1 MLTGEFTLL
10 DDVAIADAAFE
21 AKGDTPEALFQ
32 ATARALFEIMVD
44 PNGVRPSLQRII
56 RLRHAEI
63 DQLLFNWLSELIYL
77 KDADR
82 ALFAD
87 FLIRLHHGKEWEL
100 EAIVQG
106 VEVDPQAH
114 DLRADVKAVTYHQF
128 SVGQS
133 DDGFWKARIILDI

>member
-21 AKGDTPEALFQ
+21 AKGGTPEALFQ
-32 ATARALFEIMVD
+32 ATARALYEIMVD
-44 PNGVRPSLQRII
+44 PSGVRPSLQRVI

-77 KDADR
+77 KDADC
-82 ALFAD
+82 ALFGD
-87 FLIRLHHGKEWEL
+87 FLIQLHQGKEWEL

-106 VEVDPQAH
+106 VEINPKTQS
-114 DLRADVKAVTYHQF
+114 LRADVKAVTYHQF
-128 SVGQS
+128 AVTQT
-133 DDGFWKARIILDI
+133 DDGSWKARIVLDI